1 MRLMQ
6 GLKIFKTDW
15 ISLWKF
21 LLPYRDPA
29 LLQRQWR
36 VATGVQRSYSKSD
49 AVKEKRRSYE
59 AKRRKLRAS
68 MPDSQV
74 VSVQEVSVFQN
85 PHGKIFDCLSMYSV
99 VIENLQF
106 FRDRLMMLLLRV
118 LKMMMIHM
126 SMKHF

>member
-59 AKRRKLRAS
+59 AKRKKLKTS
-68 MPDSQV
+68 MPDSRV
-74 VSVQEVSVFQN
+74 DRAQEVSVFLNLQDT
-85 PHGKIFDCLSMYSV
+85 HKIFECLCPYTV
-99 VIENLQF
+99 V
-106 FRDRLMMLLLRV
+106 LLSTV
-118 LKMMMIHM
+118 YNA
-126 SMKHF
+126 FVAG